1 MRSEVGPRVVVL
13 LSSDGPGQCALGS
26 PVRKCDLA
34 RQPEPGR
41 LQSRSPGPATGHMNK
56 SLHLSGF
63 QISHFQNQDVDLD
76 FSQHFGTKIL

>member
-13 LSSDGPGQCALGS
+13 PSSDGPRQCASGS

-41 LQSRSPGPATGHMNK
+41 LESRGPGPAIGHMKK
-56 SLHLSGF
+56 SLHLSGS

-76 FSQHFGTKIL
+76 FSQHFGTEIL